1 MKSVIKGAGY
11 ILVHTPDMVL
21 HNGTTQTTERIVN
34 PESEYL
40 KELPS
45 HIRSFD
51 KALSYWPNQ
60 VYIGNK
66 HPDELS
72 AVEQPWCDKDCDV
85 NDRFGPFGQIMP
97 QEEFLLLMQACDVFG
112 LVKLE
117 QGFVNAHRAALAAN
131 PIGAKPGD
139 FVEVE
144 PSAGHNISTSVVV
157 FLLPC
162 VGLGLGY
169 AFGMSLLHLGELASL
184 ATAFLGLAAGFVPAA
199 LMNRSITR
207 SQEPEFAI
215 LKQLR

>member
-1 MKSVIKGAGY
+1 MVQNAIVKKIIREGVAEVSLLRQMECGLHCDGACAGC
-11 ILVHTPDMVL
+11 
-21 HNGTTQTTERIVN
+21 
-34 PESEYL
+34 
-40 KELPS
+40 
-45 HIRSFD
+45 
-51 KALSYWPNQ
+51 
-60 VYIGNK
+60 
-66 HPDELS
+66 S
-72 AVEQPWCDKDCDV
+72 AKP
-85 NDRFGPFGQIMP
+85 P
-97 QEEFLLLMQACDVFG
+97 QEIL
-112 LVKLE
+112 
-117 QGFVNAHRAALAAN
+117 ALASN
-131 PIGAKPGD
+131 GIGAKPGD

-144 PSAGHNISTSVVV
+144 PAGGHNISTSVAV